1 MKILNI
7 WGKLP
12 NIFVKTWECGESV
25 YYKSVLVNGKYRMY
39 KLIYKYSDS
48 YEITRYWNNDKV
60 LINKVK
66 EYCRLKG

>member
-12 NIFVKTWECGESV
+12 NVFVKTWDCGESI

-48 YEITRYWNNDKV
+48 YEITRYWNTDKV
-60 LINKVK
+60 LISKVK
-66 EYCRLKG
+66 EYCGIKN